1 MGVGWRGY
9 DTVSLVDINTDEAM
23 IITSHQEPGTSDID
37 GKVRSG
43 NLRDEIPRFDN

>member
-9 DTVSLVDINTDEAM
+9 DTVSLADINTDEAV
-23 IITSHQEPGTSDID
+23 IITSRQEPGTSDID